1 MKVKYSQHIEHRLRL
16 RGIDSNLPQTIYE
29 QAEERY
35 FDEETQYYIAV
46 MKHQLYGKMRDIMV
60 AYSIEGGLITLITIH
75 ALKEGQKQNRV
86 RSGRWRKIK

>member
-35 FDEETQYYIAV
+35 FDEETEYSIAV
-46 MKHQLYGKMRDIMV
+46 MKCKLYGKMRDIMV
-60 AYSIEGGLITLITIH
+60 AYSIENDLITLLTMG
-75 ALKEGQKQNRV
+75 LRQKY
-86 RSGRWRKIK
+86 G